1 MSSHT
6 KDAEKPVLCAYLA
19 VLGDQAPALARS
31 LRRQTGERVL
41 LFNCTLSAT
50 AVPWTD
56 WLEAVHPAGGYD
68 RLDASAT
75 LGPEDMA
82 RTIGTLAEHYDRI
95 LMLVG
100 GPRTPLALQA
110 IALSEAVVPL
120 NGDPPR
126 LDPADR

>member
-1 MSSHT
+1 
-6 KDAEKPVLCAYLA
+6 
-19 VLGDQAPALARS
+19 
-31 LRRQTGERVL
+31 
-41 LFNCTLSAT
+41 
-50 AVPWTD
+50 
-56 WLEAVHPAGGYD
+56 
-68 RLDASAT
+68 
-75 LGPEDMA
+75 MA